1 MPRRTPTKFRPLAAA
16 DEAPQPRRVDHAL
29 DLDAAAAVAQA
40 LRAQLSSAQ
49 RGQLRTAVA
58 EMPEAVARY
67 KGLHDVRGRIARL
80 LE

>member
-40 LRAQLSSAQ
+40 LRAQQ
-49 RGQLRTAVA
+49 QAVLESTERA
-58 EMPEAVARY
+58 RKEEADALARM
-67 KGLHDVRGRIARL
+67 K
-80 LE
+80 